1 MVHTDDD
8 PHSSKPYGSIFSA
21 TVNLSESS
29 PNQNLGG
36 LVNND
41 GAILHLFRPTA
52 AYLDPG

>member
-8 PHSSKPYGSIFSA
+8 PHSSKPHGSIFSA